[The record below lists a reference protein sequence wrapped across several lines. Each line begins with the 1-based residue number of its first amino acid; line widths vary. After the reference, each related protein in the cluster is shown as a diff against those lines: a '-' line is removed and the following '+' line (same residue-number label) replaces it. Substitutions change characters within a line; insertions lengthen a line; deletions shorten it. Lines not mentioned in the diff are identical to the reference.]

1 MQGLGERPCFYPCFQ
16 FGDGHDGQQSNIW
29 TAPLN
34 RVQQALVFEVA
45 DEDVFFVLRQ
55 GLVVG
60 SVLRNIDFLRSPKKR
75 QLFFNQFFKNRV
87 LLLVI
92 TCDIDVLTKKHRLCH
107 LVVGRLTKGTVG

>member
-16 FGDGHDGQQSNIW
+16 FGNRDDGQQGDVW

-34 RVQQALVFEVA
+34 RIQKALVFEVA

-60 SVLRNIDFLRSPKKR
+60 SVLRNIDFLWSPKKR
-75 QLFFNQFFKNRV
+75 QLFFNQLFKNRM

-107 LVVGRLTKGTVG
+107 LIVGRLAKGAVG